1 MSLLETFLSLTTK
14 MLWQIFS
21 KDVEK
26 QLELELLKEKTE
38 TLEDLDSLIS
48 QAWNMLESPSISPE
62 RKSTEDLYMWITPF
76 PERGEIN
83 LSKDKAVTNREAS
96 IKEDKETIE
105 SLNQDSKEK
114 SLIFNE
120 Y

>member
-1 MSLLETFLSLTTK
+1 
-14 MLWQIFS
+14 
-21 KDVEK
+21 
-26 QLELELLKEKTE
+26 
-38 TLEDLDSLIS
+38 
-48 QAWNMLESPSISPE
+48 
-62 RKSTEDLYMWITPF
+62 MWITPF